1 MRKIIYL
8 LVIAMLVSGCA
19 STQTY
24 GAKNLSQDLIKE
36 SIVKGKT
43 TKEEVKKLFGNPTS
57 AMITNY
63 NMPKVNL
70 PKYGENGIVGSQ
82 QYDMS
87 SAMPYETWTY
97 SKTELHKVGL
107 SPKGFLHYFVTG
119 SLFDKRKT
127 TSLSVCFDKN
137 GIVSSYT
144 FIEL

>member
-1 MRKIIYL
+1 MKKLICLFI
-8 LVIAMLVSGCA
+8 VAIFISGCA

-36 SIVKGKT
+36 SIIKGKT
-43 TKEEVKKLFGNPTS
+43 TKEEVRKLLGNPTS
-57 AMITNY
+57 AMITDY

-70 PKYGENGIVGSQ
+70 PKYGESGIVGSQ

-87 SAMPYETWTY
+87 NVMPYETWTY
-97 SKTELHKVGL
+97 SKIELHKVGL
-107 SPKGFLHYFVTG
+107 TPKGFLYYSTTG
-119 SLFDKRKT
+119 SLFDRRKT

-137 GIVSSYT
+137 GVVSSYT